1 MKTLARQR
9 DAIEIL
15 DRLKKVRPDSVRRW
29 GKMSSHQMVCHLIDA
44 FHMMTGKK
52 LVSHAT
58 GLHQRT
64 ILKWAV
70 LYLPLRWPPGIL
82 TRPEIDQELGGRR
95 PDDFEADVAELET
108 LVKIITAQKK
118 NFEWPRHPIFGSMSE
133 AAWLRW
139 AYLHTDHHF
148 RQFGI

>member
-15 DRLKKVRPDSVRRW
+15 ERLKNVRPDSTRRW
-29 GKMSSHQMVCHLIDA
+29 GRMSPHQMVCHLIDA

-52 LVSHAT
+52 PVSRAT
-58 GLHQRT
+58 GLPQRT
-64 ILKWAV
+64 VLKWTV
-70 LYLPLRWPPGIL
+70 LYLPLRWPVGIL
-82 TRPEIDQELGGRR
+82 TRPEIDQEIGGRR
-95 PDDFEADVAELET
+95 PGDFDADVTKLAT
-108 LVKIITAQKK
+108 LVRIIAAREK
-118 NFEWPRHPIFGSMSE
+118 NFEWPRHPIFGRMSE
-133 AAWLRW
+133 SAWLRW